1 VHEKKFSL
9 NINHIRV
16 NHIIYIFF
24 SYALQEVNDKRVRE
38 IVNRE
43 REIVRE
49 KNRYFCPEV
58 LQINILHI
66 MALIRLKLMRNQFD
80 SV

>member
-1 VHEKKFSL
+1 MHEKKFSL

-43 REIVRE
+43 RNSKRKKSLLLSRSIAN
-49 KNRYFCPEV
+49 KYSSYYG
-58 LQINILHI
+58 INP
-66 MALIRLKLMRNQFD
+66 LKID
-80 SV
+80 AKSI